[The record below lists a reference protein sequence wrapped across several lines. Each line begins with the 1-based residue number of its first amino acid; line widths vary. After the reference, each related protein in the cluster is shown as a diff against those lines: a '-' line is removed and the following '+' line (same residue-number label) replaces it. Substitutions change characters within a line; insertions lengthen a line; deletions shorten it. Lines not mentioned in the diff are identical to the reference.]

1 MAILIFFVMSRS
13 VRLTRALV
21 SALIGPLCMAAVGG
35 SARALEWELVP
46 PADTPAAGWGEA
58 PSQQGAAS
66 AGGPG
71 FPLPPEADAPPQ
83 YSDGAGAALSSSGLT
98 WELVMPGEE
107 FSTEMVAS
115 EVEDAEALRARA
127 ARTVTEPVAW
137 VTGGLY
143 QISRGEEGLPG
154 ITQRVPSG
162 YGSRFLG
169 VQMGVFLESCNVTG
183 SYVCGTNDFVDEFN
197 DYGKGAID
205 LNLGLG
211 DPTRWLGVDLG
222 FNFTSLA
229 STRPGQEEA
238 GTDFGE
244 GQGINLALSRNI
256 GPDWS
261 VKIGAINLIELDEAQ
276 KDTGRS
282 AYAVVSG
289 RIDLGGPPEKNTN
302 DLYVTAGL
310 ANGLF
315 RPLDTIVNDQRQ
327 ACNALRRRNGT
338 DLLTPQQV
346 RNCNA
351 DGLNYGS
358 PSPVAAVAWVINPQ
372 VSLLAE
378 WWGRNL
384 TLAASFRPLPGVN
397 WVITPG
403 VTNLV
408 RNADWDPDVPGYTER
423 VRVQLTS
430 SLAF

>member
-1 MAILIFFVMSRS
+1 M
-13 VRLTRALV
+13 
-21 SALIGPLCMAAVGG
+21 
-35 SARALEWELVP
+35 
-46 PADTPAAGWGEA
+46 
-58 PSQQGAAS
+58 
-66 AGGPG
+66 
-71 FPLPPEADAPPQ
+71 
-83 YSDGAGAALSSSGLT
+83 
-98 WELVMPGEE
+98 
-107 FSTEMVAS
+107 
-115 EVEDAEALRARA
+115 
-127 ARTVTEPVAW
+127 
-137 VTGGLY
+137 TG
-143 QISRGEEGLPG
+143 
-154 ITQRVPSG
+154 
-162 YGSRFLG
+162 
-169 VQMGVFLESCNVTG
+169 N
-183 SYVCGTNDFVDEFN
+183 YVCGTESIQDEFN
-197 DYGKGAID
+197 DYAKGAID

-211 DPTRWLGVDLG
+211 DPTRWLGIDLG

-229 STRPGQEEA
+229 TTRPGQDTA

-244 GQGINLALSRNI
+244 GQGINLAISRNFS
-256 GPDWS
+256 PDWG
-261 VKIGAINLIELDEAQ
+261 VKIGAINLIELDETQ

-315 RPLDTIVNDQRQ
+315 RPLDTIVEDQRQ
-327 ACNALRRRNGT
+327 ACNALRRRKGT
-338 DLLTPQQV
+338 DLLTPQQI

-372 VSLLAE
+372 VSLMAE

-384 TLAASFRPLPGVN
+384 TLAASIKPIPGVN

-408 RNADWDPDVPGYTER
+408 KNADWDPDVPGYTER
-423 VRVQLTS
+423 ARFQLTT